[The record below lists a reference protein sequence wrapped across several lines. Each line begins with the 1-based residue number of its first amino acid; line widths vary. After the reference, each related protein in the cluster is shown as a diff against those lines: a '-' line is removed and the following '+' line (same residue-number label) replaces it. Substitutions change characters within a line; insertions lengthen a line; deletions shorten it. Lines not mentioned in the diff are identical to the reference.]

1 MQLIPL
7 TPDSIRSSLR
17 HSSVR
22 GPPCHSHALSPAAA
36 RAEYRVTGRFRFFPD
51 YSYPVI
57 LRTLTVI
64 IRTRVVITRPMQDTE
79 YATVGQ
85 FRTGIKDALRQL
97 EEEGA
102 VTARNGVYT
111 KR

>member
-1 MQLIPL
+1 
-7 TPDSIRSSLR
+7 
-17 HSSVR
+17 
-22 GPPCHSHALSPAAA
+22 
-36 RAEYRVTGRFRFFPD
+36 
-51 YSYPVI
+51 
-57 LRTLTVI
+57 
-64 IRTRVVITRPMQDTE
+64 MQDTE

-85 FRTGIKDALRQL
+85 FRTAIKDALRQL